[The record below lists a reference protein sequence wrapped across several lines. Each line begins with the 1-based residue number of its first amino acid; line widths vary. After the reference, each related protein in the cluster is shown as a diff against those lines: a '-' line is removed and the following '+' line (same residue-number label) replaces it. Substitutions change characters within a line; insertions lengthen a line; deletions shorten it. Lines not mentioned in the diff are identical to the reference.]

1 MPGELGPCH
10 VRFPTGIPL
19 MESIRP
25 QLASNHSRITLLCH
39 GCRCQSLEKVP
50 HIWHEAEAA
59 KTALQML
66 QHQHQQLDTA
76 AAVTLFHR
84 LVRLCCTHAGLGC
97 RALLTGCCRGRKKK
111 YFSFGGFHI
120 RIPCFYGSSLEVG
133 GKGKL
138 NNLQADNPPERRFR
152 NSHRS

>member
-1 MPGELGPCH
+1 MGELGPCH
-10 VRFPTGIPL
+10 VRFPAGIPL

-25 QLASNHSRITLLCH
+25 QLASNHSRITLLCY

-59 KTALQML
+59 KTALQMH

-97 RALLTGCCRGRKKK
+97 RALLTGCCRGRKK
-111 YFSFGGFHI
+111 YILVLMVSTSGSHVFMDQVSRWGGGEEKI
-120 RIPCFYGSSLEVG
+120 E
-133 GKGKL
+133 
-138 NNLQADNPPERRFR
+138 
-152 NSHRS
+152 